1 MSNSIGGPDKVA
13 RDRECDTYQI
23 RVAALKLRDEAQWV
37 VDAMAE
43 MAVNSGTQ
51 MTALKK
57 LHAASVDRQTW
68 SQGDAWTVFSGHRSK
83 PQAR

>member
-1 MSNSIGGPDKVA
+1 MKSMSNSIGGPDKVA

-23 RVAALKLRDEAQWV
+23 RVAALKLRDE

-51 MTALKK
+51 LTALKK